1 MSTLTSLDP
10 RITRLGIYE
19 VNPDTL
25 VPKAAMDQFQTY
37 EAFFQRRDNAK
48 YEHAGPVHAPTL
60 ELAFLFAKEQYSRR
74 QTCSG
79 LFVIS
84 TQDIMATATGSNE
97 VNIYAELNPSGLLD
111 SSSEVQDYEIF
122 YLKRRGM
129 QHVHA
134 GRVEAVSAEAA
145 LFEAKAML
153 GEEASVVN
161 VWVAPT
167 ASIRFSSPEEK
178 DFWNT
183 LPLKKYREA
192 VVYKVQDRIEKFKKE
207 QLTQ

>member
-1 MSTLTSLDP
+1 MTTLISLDP
-10 RITRLGIYE
+10 RITRLGITE
-19 VNPDTL
+19 VNLDTL
-25 VPKAAMDQFQTY
+25 EPKEAMDQFQTY

-48 YEHAGPVHAPTL
+48 YEHAGPVHAPSL

-79 LFVIS
+79 LLVILTS
-84 TQDIMATATGSNE
+84 DIMTTPTGDDDANLYS
-97 VNIYAELNPSGLLD
+97 VLTPSGLTYD
-111 SSSEVQDYEIF
+111 TADVQAYEVF

-129 QHVHA
+129 QHIHA
-134 GRVEAVSAEAA
+134 GRIEAVAAEDA
-145 LFEAKAML
+145 LFNAKEWL

-161 VWVAPT
+161 IWVAPT

-192 VVYKVQDRIEKFKKE
+192 LVYKVQDRIERFKKE
-207 QLTQ
+207 QLAQ